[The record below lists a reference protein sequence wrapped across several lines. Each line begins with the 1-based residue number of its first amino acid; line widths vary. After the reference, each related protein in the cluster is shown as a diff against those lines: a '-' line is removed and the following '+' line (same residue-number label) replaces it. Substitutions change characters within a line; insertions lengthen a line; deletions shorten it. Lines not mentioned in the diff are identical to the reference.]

1 MTRMEQPSKRLRAA
15 PAGEPDLHGQQIL
28 QVQSHPDFA
37 GQELSELADQARKAS
52 DVLKALSHETRLMI
66 LWLLS
71 VEEKTV
77 SELEELLCLPQAAV
91 SQQLARLRFDRLV
104 HARRE
109 GRMIHYSISSPE
121 ISELVANMHNLLCR
135 AAGNGS

>member
-1 MTRMEQPSKRLRAA
+1 MTMVEQPSKQMQSLSDT
-15 PAGEPDLHGQQIL
+15 EPGCKEQMKPQPPGY
-28 QVQSHPDFA
+28 PDFA
-37 GQELSELADQARKAS
+37 AQELSDLAIQARKAS

-71 VEEKTV
+71 KEEKTV
-77 SELEELLCLPQAAV
+77 SELETLLCLPQAAV

-109 GRMIHYSISSPE
+109 GRMIHYSISSSE
-121 ISELVANMHNLLCR
+121 ISTLVANMYDLLCQP
-135 AAGNGS
+135 AESDS